1 MVNLKNMVGKVK
13 AVLTGGEANSANA
26 MEAKVLQALQNQD
39 FAAAFAA
46 LPQQA
51 DELVAVWLGQIRAKH
66 AGYAQKI
73 EAFLSHKGVALDI
86 YAMPH
91 DVADDVFNVFA
102 RPLDDFSYASVAC
115 YVRTLPEQPLPLLLR
130 VQWYRLLLQGKI
142 DSKLA
147 EKMQCLWQ
155 DLAHARSSYSR
166 YYGGTDK
173 TWAAAFADI
182 AEILRLQWQATFSS
196 ASLGVLPKVNLGRLQ
211 QVFGAADWQDPSDV
225 LTVLFNNHGNAVRLQ
240 QCEDLDAWLL
250 AHVGA
255 IRAWY
260 EAANYYIN
268 VDWLLIYASGNK
280 ALQQPLLAVWVACL
294 LDKEVSTRMLTIG
307 ILRQIDVAAVVHE
320 LNKTAAVADKPA
332 AMLAK
337 LAEHLPHLGEAYAS
351 VLEDWQAKAKTSA
364 AKKPYATALSK
375 LTLAELVQNT
385 ALDIPVSPVLQ
396 ASLPE
401 KATIALLKQ
410 NVENRQSQAI
420 HQQSWAQSRLKELQ
434 EADTSQLDADELAWH
449 KEVIATS
456 IQDEKDATER
466 LQTLSGIADSDYALW
481 YQKMNTF
488 EPLTDAELGLTL
500 GEQYYYART
509 TYYLDLPEWLPAHT
523 AAQYGVWNRKGLEYA
538 CGHLERS
545 VSWNSLL
552 AHLQEIG
559 CDASK
564 DIFWSMLSTSYQNEN
579 LWQQAWPLLAKNL
592 NVLEQTCGLQA
603 VDTPQ
608 CKLRVE
614 KVVDAL
620 FAFPS
625 LPSSL
630 QYSLALW
637 AYGSNRSLRE
647 QAQALLSKQEQALAW
662 AAWGLNHDYADVR
675 KLSIAWLVGLQAA
688 SAQVIPLLNA
698 RMQVE
703 DDTKL
708 RVQLLQGLIA
718 LQADVSAYLSEAA
731 LLAEIAPV
739 MAKKRPKAMEW
750 LAWEEMPVL
759 QWQDGRPV
767 SPELLEGWLRLS
779 MQMKE
784 ANGEGMWQIYLG
796 LLDAPSQDAL
806 GLFALKQF
814 VSEDLRPMTD
824 AELNELIDKEV
835 PKKLKKFQK
844 DYEQYPNYY
853 TEYKDITEEQVRAKL
868 VEEIGRYND
877 KQTALPH
884 KGLLALTGAIAT
896 DEWYRTFRRY
906 QRDFAYK
913 TKQLGALIQA
923 AAAGNN
929 ASVLPLIASLDVKA
943 SGNYIRTL
951 SRATIAEYQE
961 RHEWTDEQIADYV
974 VPAFGMDAYSRL
986 SLSYGERAFVLRLHV
1001 DGEWTIQ
1008 DDSGKELRAL
1018 PPARKTEDAE
1028 WVKAIKAQYA
1038 SIKKDVKNVLKQ
1050 EQHRLYVA
1058 MCSERVW
1065 TGAVWQ
1071 QVVAQQPIMRLLAQR
1086 LIWQVKQGEQTLL
1099 LRLDEQGEMLDA
1111 EDNTH
1116 SIDASAQVKLA
1127 HGTGMSDAE
1136 REAWAQHFADYQITP
1151 LFNQLQAAL
1160 GGAWQDKS
1168 ASDFEGHSI
1177 PYYTL
1182 RSVVAKHGFNVNS
1195 YDYYGEDS
1203 YHLNLGSK
1211 GSISICFDAQGELG
1225 YGSDRSNVM
1234 VWLTD
1239 VRYHSDEAMSPVI
1252 QAEAFAA
1259 YQAAADASNGKDPKW
1274 KKSA

>member
-13 AVLTGGEANSANA
+13 AALTGAEAAKADN
-26 MEAKVLQALQNQD
+26 MEAQVLQALQNQD
-39 FAAAFAA
+39 FEAAFAA

-51 DELVAVWLGQIRAKH
+51 EALLAVWLSQLAATQPACAKN
-66 AGYAQKI
+66 I
-73 EAFLSHKGVALDI
+73 EAFLCHEGAAIEAYEL
-86 YAMPH
+86 PH

-102 RPLDDFSYASVAC
+102 RPLDDFTYASVAS
-115 YVRTLPEQPLPLLLR
+115 YVRGLPERPVPLLLR
-130 VQWYRLLLQGKI
+130 VQWYRLLLQGQI

-173 TWAAAFADI
+173 AWAATFADI
-182 AEILRLQWQATFSS
+182 TEILPLQWQATFSS
-196 ASLGVLPKVNLGRLQ
+196 ASWNVLPKVNLSRLQ
-211 QVFGAADWQDPSDV
+211 HIFGAADWQNPSEV
-225 LTVLFNNHGNAVRLQ
+225 LTVLFNSRGNAVRLQ

-255 IRAWY
+255 IRAWHG
-260 EAANYYIN
+260 EDSYYSN
-268 VDWLLIYASGNK
+268 TVWLLMYASAKTN
-280 ALQQPLLAVWVACL
+280 LHLPLLPVWVTCL
-294 LDKEVSTRMLTIG
+294 LDKEASVRMLAIG
-307 ILRQIDVAAVVHE
+307 ILRQIEVTSVVHE
-320 LNKTAAVADKPA
+320 LNQSAAVADKPA
-332 AMLAK
+332 AVLAK
-337 LAEHLPHLGEAYAS
+337 FADSLPYLGEAYANT
-351 VLEDWQAKAKTSA
+351 LEDWQAQAKTGA
-364 AKKPYATALSK
+364 AKKPFATALSK
-375 LTLAELVQNT
+375 LSLSGLVHGAELT
-385 ALDIPVSPVLQ
+385 IPQSPSLQ
-396 ASLPE
+396 AHLPE
-401 KATIALLKQ
+401 KITLEMLKN
-410 NVENRQSQAI
+410 NVAFKREQCI
-420 HQQSWAQSRLKELQ
+420 HQQSWAQTRLKELQ
-434 EADTSQLDADELAWH
+434 DTDTQQMDADELAWH
-449 KEVIATS
+449 HNCMVTSEQDAKEA
-456 IQDEKDATER
+456 AER
-466 LQTLSGIADSDYALW
+466 LQAFAGIDDSDYARW
-481 YQKMNTF
+481 YQKLNTF
-488 EPLTDAELGLTL
+488 VPLTEDELGLTL
-500 GEQYYYART
+500 GEQYYYARS

-523 AAQYGVWNRKGLEYA
+523 AAQYGLWNRQGLGYA

-545 VSWNSLL
+545 VPWDSLL
-552 AHLQEIG
+552 AHLQDLD
-559 CDASK
+559 CDAPL
-564 DIFWSMLSTSYQNEN
+564 DIIWHMLSSSYQNDKV
-579 LWQQAWPLLAKNL
+579 WQQAWPLLAKHQA
-592 NVLEQTCGLQA
+592 VLEQTWGLQA
-603 VDTPQ
+603 VGIPQ
-608 CKLRVE
+608 CKLNVE
-614 KVVDAL
+614 KVLEAL
-620 FAFPS
+620 HAFPV
-625 LPSSL
+625 LPA
-630 QYSLALW
+630 QYQYTLALW
-637 AYGSNRSLRE
+637 AYGSHRSLRE
-647 QAQALLSKQEQALAW
+647 QAQALLSKQEHALAW

-718 LQADVSAYLSEAA
+718 LQADVSVYLSEEA

-750 LAWEEMPVL
+750 LAWEEMPAL

-767 SPELLEGWLRLS
+767 SPELLEGWLRLA

-853 TEYKDITEEQVRAKL
+853 SEYKDITEEQVRAKL
-868 VEEIGRYND
+868 VEELGRYND

-884 KGLLALTGAIAT
+884 KGLLALTGAVAA

-923 AAAGNN
+923 AAAGDN

-1008 DDSGKELRAL
+1008 DDTGKELRAL

-1028 WVKAIKAQYA
+1028 WVKAIKAQYT

-1050 EQHRLYVA
+1050 EQHRFYVA

-1065 TGAVWQ
+1065 TGVVWQ
-1071 QVVAQQPIMRLLAQR
+1071 QVVAQQPIIRLLAQR

-1116 SIDASAQVKLA
+1116 SIDDSAQVKLA
-1127 HGTGMSDAE
+1127 HGTGMSEAE

-1151 LFNQLQAAL
+1151 LFNQLQATL

-1211 GSISICFDAQGELG
+1211 GSISIYFDAQGELG
-1225 YGSDRSNVM
+1225 YGYDRSNVM

>member
-1 MVNLKNMVGKVK
+1 MVNLKNMVSKVK
-13 AVLTGGEANSANA
+13 AALTGTDAVGADN
-26 MEAKVLQALQNQD
+26 MEAQVLQALQNQD
-39 FAAAFAA
+39 FEAAFAA

-51 DELVAVWLGQIRAKH
+51 EALLAVWLKQLA
-66 AGYAQKI
+66 AVQPACAQKI
-73 EAFLSHKGVALDI
+73 EAFLRHEGAAIEAYEL
-86 YAMPH
+86 PH

-102 RPLDDFSYASVAC
+102 RPLDDFTYASVAS
-115 YVRTLPEQPLPLLLR
+115 YVRGLPERPVPLLLR
-130 VQWYRLLLQGKI
+130 VQWYRLLQQGKI

-147 EKMQCLWQ
+147 EKMQSLWQ

-173 TWAAAFADI
+173 AWAATFADI
-182 AEILRLQWQATFSS
+182 TEILPLQWQATFSS
-196 ASLGVLPKVNLGRLQ
+196 ASWAVLPKVNLSRLQ
-211 QVFGAADWQDPSDV
+211 QVFGAAEWQNPSEV
-225 LTVLFNNHGNAVRLQ
+225 LTVLFNSRGNAVRLQ

-250 AHVGA
+250 EHVGA
-255 IRAWY
+255 IRAWHG
-260 EAANYYIN
+260 EDSYYSN
-268 VDWLLIYASGNK
+268 TVWLLMYASAKTN
-280 ALQQPLLAVWVACL
+280 LHLPLLPVWVTCL
-294 LDKEVSTRMLTIG
+294 LDKDASVRMLAIG
-307 ILRQIDVAAVVHE
+307 ILRQIEVASVVHE
-320 LNKTAAVADKPA
+320 LNQSAAVADKPA
-332 AMLAK
+332 ALLAK
-337 LAEHLPHLGEAYAS
+337 FAECLPYLGEAYAS
-351 VLEDWQAKAKTSA
+351 TLEDWQAQAKTGA
-364 AKKPYATALSK
+364 AKKPFATALSK
-375 LTLAELVQNT
+375 LSLSGLVQSAELT
-385 ALDIPVSPVLQ
+385 IPQSPVLKPH
-396 ASLPE
+396 LPE
-401 KATIALLKQ
+401 KTTLELLKNKVTFKREQ
-410 NVENRQSQAI
+410 CTSQ
-420 HQQSWAQSRLKELQ
+420 QFWAQTRLKELQ
-434 EADTSQLDADELAWH
+434 DTDTQQMDADELAWH
-449 KEVIATS
+449 RDAITTS
-456 IQDEKDATER
+456 ERDEKEATAR
-466 LQTLSGIADSDYALW
+466 LQALAGIADGDYARW
-481 YQKMNTF
+481 YQKLNTF
-488 EPLTDAELGLTL
+488 EPLSDDELTLTL

-509 TYYLDLPEWLPAHT
+509 TYYLDIPEWLPAHT
-523 AAQYGVWNRKGLEYA
+523 AAQYGLWNRQGLAYA
-538 CGHLERS
+538 CDHLERN
-545 VSWNSLL
+545 VPWDSLL
-552 AHLQEIG
+552 AHLQELG
-559 CDASK
+559 CDAPL
-564 DIFWSMLSTSYQNEN
+564 DIIWHMLSTSYQNEKV
-579 LWQQAWPLLAKNL
+579 WQQAWPLLAKHQA
-592 NVLEQTCGLQA
+592 VLEQTWGLQA
-603 VDTPQ
+603 VHVLP
-608 CKLRVE
+608 CKMNVE
-614 KVVDAL
+614 KVLEAL
-620 FAFPS
+620 HAFPV
-625 LPSSL
+625 LPA
-630 QYSLALW
+630 QYQYPLALW
-637 AYGSNRSLRE
+637 AYGSQRSLRE
-647 QAQALLSKQEQALAW
+647 QAQALLSKQEHALAW

-688 SAQVIPLLNA
+688 SAQVIPLLHA

-718 LQADVSAYLSEAA
+718 LQTDVSAYLSEAA

-759 QWQDGRPV
+759 QWRDGRPV

-853 TEYKDITEEQVRAKL
+853 SEYKDITEEQVRAKL
-868 VEEIGRYND
+868 VEELGRYND

-884 KGLLALTGAIAT
+884 KGLLALTGAVAA

-923 AAAGNN
+923 AAAGDN

-986 SLSYGERAFVLRLHV
+986 SLSYGERSFVLRLHV

-1008 DDSGKELRAL
+1008 DDTGKELRAL

-1028 WVKAIKAQYA
+1028 WVKAIKAQYT

-1071 QVVAQQPIMRLLAQR
+1071 QVVAEQPIMRLLAQR
-1086 LIWQVKQGEQTLL
+1086 LIWQVQQGEQTLL

-1127 HGTGMSDAE
+1127 HGTLMSEAE

-1211 GSISICFDAQGELG
+1211 GSISIYFDAQGELG
-1225 YGSDRSNVM
+1225 YGYDRSNVM

-1239 VRYHSDEAMSPVI
+1239 VRYHSDEVMSPVI

>member
-13 AVLTGGEANSANA
+13 AVLTGGEANGANT

-39 FAAAFAA
+39 FAAVFAA

-51 DELVAVWLGQIRAKH
+51 DELVGVWLGQIRANH
-66 AGYAQKI
+66 AEYAQII

-102 RPLDDFSYASVAC
+102 RPLDDFTYASVAS
-115 YVRTLPEQPLPLLLR
+115 YVRGLPERPVPLLLR
-130 VQWYRLLLQGKI
+130 VQWYRLLLQGQI

-173 TWAAAFADI
+173 AWAATFADNT
-182 AEILRLQWQATFSS
+182 EILPLQWQATFSS
-196 ASLGVLPKVNLGRLQ
+196 ASWEVLPKVNLSRLQ
-211 QVFGAADWQDPSDV
+211 QVFGAADWQNPSEV
-225 LTVLFNNHGNAVRLQ
+225 LTVLFNSRGNAVRLQ

-250 AHVGA
+250 EHVGA
-255 IRAWY
+255 IRAWHG
-260 EAANYYIN
+260 EDSYYSN
-268 VDWLLIYASGNK
+268 TVWLLMYASAKTN
-280 ALQQPLLAVWVACL
+280 LHLPLLPVWVTCL
-294 LDKEVSTRMLTIG
+294 LDKEASVRMLAIG
-307 ILRQIDVAAVVHE
+307 ILRQIDVASVVHE
-320 LNKTAAVADKPA
+320 LNQTAAVADKPA

-337 LAEHLPHLGEAYAS
+337 FAEHLPHLGKAYAS
-351 VLEDWQAKAKTSA
+351 VLEDWQAQAKTGA

-385 ALDIPVSPVLQ
+385 ALDIPTSPLLQ
-396 ASLPE
+396 PSLPE
-401 KATIALLKQ
+401 KATIALLK
-410 NVENRQSQAI
+410 EKLESRHSQAT
-420 HQQSWAQSRLKELQ
+420 HQQSWAQSRLKELE
-434 EADTSQLDADELAWH
+434 EADTSQMDADELAWH
-449 KEVIATS
+449 KEAIATS
-456 IQDEKDATER
+456 IQDGEDATER
-466 LQTLSGIADSDYALW
+466 LQTLSGVGDCDYARW
-481 YQKMNTF
+481 YKKLNTF
-488 EPLTDAELGLTL
+488 VPLNEDELGLTL

-523 AAQYGVWNRKGLEYA
+523 AAQYGLWNRQGLEYA
-538 CGHLERS
+538 CGHLERI
-545 VSWNSLL
+545 VPWDSLL
-552 AHLQEIG
+552 AHLQELG
-559 CDASK
+559 CDAPL
-564 DIFWSMLSTSYQNEN
+564 DIIWHMLSSNYQND
-579 LWQQAWPLLAKNL
+579 LVWRQAWPLLAKHQE
-592 NVLEQTCGLQA
+592 VLEQTWGLQA
-603 VDTPQ
+603 VHVLP
-608 CKLRVE
+608 CKLNVERVLE
-614 KVVDAL
+614 AL
-620 FAFPS
+620 HAFPV
-625 LPSSL
+625 LPA
-630 QYSLALW
+630 QYQYPVALW
-637 AYGSNRSLRE
+637 AYGSQRSLRE
-647 QAQALLSKQEQALAW
+647 QAQALLSKQEHALAC

-750 LAWEEMPVL
+750 LAWEEMPAL

-779 MQMKE
+779 IQMKE

-835 PKKLKKFQK
+835 PNKLKKFQK

-853 TEYKDITEEQVRAKL
+853 SEYKDITEEQVRAKL
-868 VEEIGRYND
+868 VEELGRYND

-884 KGLLALTGAIAT
+884 KGLLALTGAVAA

-923 AAAGNN
+923 AAAGDN

-951 SRATIAEYQE
+951 SRATIAE
-961 RHEWTDEQIADYV
+961 
-974 VPAFGMDAYSRL
+974 
-986 SLSYGERAFVLRLHV
+986 
-1001 DGEWTIQ
+1001 
-1008 DDSGKELRAL
+1008 
-1018 PPARKTEDAE
+1018 
-1028 WVKAIKAQYA
+1028 
-1038 SIKKDVKNVLKQ
+1038 
-1050 EQHRLYVA
+1050 
-1058 MCSERVW
+1058 
-1065 TGAVWQ
+1065 
-1071 QVVAQQPIMRLLAQR
+1071 
-1086 LIWQVKQGEQTLL
+1086 
-1099 LRLDEQGEMLDA
+1099 
-1111 EDNTH
+1111 
-1116 SIDASAQVKLA
+1116 
-1127 HGTGMSDAE
+1127 
-1136 REAWAQHFADYQITP
+1136 
-1151 LFNQLQAAL
+1151 
-1160 GGAWQDKS
+1160 
-1168 ASDFEGHSI
+1168 
-1177 PYYTL
+1177 
-1182 RSVVAKHGFNVNS
+1182 
-1195 YDYYGEDS
+1195 
-1203 YHLNLGSK
+1203 
-1211 GSISICFDAQGELG
+1211 
-1225 YGSDRSNVM
+1225 
-1234 VWLTD
+1234 
-1239 VRYHSDEAMSPVI
+1239 
-1252 QAEAFAA
+1252 
-1259 YQAAADASNGKDPKW
+1259 
-1274 KKSA
+1274 